1 MRNIIVVDCIWSGTN
16 YIEDIVHRGHNPVIL
31 ELQPCEVNEDEYNQK
46 MQSNYERIEYKYD
59 LIFEQDS
66 YEENKNQKLWI

>member
-1 MRNIIVVDCIWSGTN
+1 
-16 YIEDIVHRGHNPVIL
+16 
-31 ELQPCEVNEDEYNQK
+31 

-66 YEENKNQKLWI
+66 YEENKNQKL

>member
-1 MRNIIVVDCIWSGTN
+1 
-16 YIEDIVHRGHNPVIL
+16 
-31 ELQPCEVNEDEYNQK
+31 

-66 YEENKNQKLWI
+66 YEETLEMVRKLNPLLIVAGNERRVILTSRLSND

>member
-1 MRNIIVVDCIWSGTN
+1 MHFIRDKL
-16 YIEDIVHRGHNPVIL
+16 YIEDIVHRGHNQVIL
-31 ELQPCEVNEDEYNQK
+31 ELQPGEANEDEYNQK

-66 YEENKNQKLWI
+66 YEENKNQKL